1 MLKKVISVA
10 LLSGFIAGLFVTV
23 IQSVLVTPL
32 ILEAESYEQSASA
45 FRLPDSGEKPWRL
58 IGHEWKHDEGEDS
71 TEWFPDEGL
80 ERTFYTAGSNIVTGV
95 AFALVLVGVFLLRDK
110 PVDLNQGFLWGAAGF
125 VVFSAAPAL
134 GLPPELPG
142 MTAATLGSR
151 QLWWFGT
158 VFVTAVGFGNFHRK
172 KLFVAQTGGIAP
184 DCITAPAWRSSCC
197 GHQKCGACRTLCAV
211 CGFLPHQFGIVL
223 DGSWRSF
230 RIFLPAIDAFSRSS
244 ASTCHMNLTAK

>member
-1 MLKKVISVA
+1 M
-10 LLSGFIAGLFVTV
+10 
-23 IQSVLVTPL
+23 
-32 ILEAESYEQSASA
+32 
-45 FRLPDSGEKPWRL
+45 
-58 IGHEWKHDEGEDS
+58 
-71 TEWFPDEGL
+71 
-80 ERTFYTAGSNIVTGV
+80 
-95 AFALVLVGVFLLRDK
+95 LVGVFLLRGK

-158 VFVTAVGFGNFHRK
+158 VFVTAIGLGIFIEK
-172 KLFVAQTGGIAP
+172 SSFVAQTGGIAP
-184 DCITAPAWRSSCC
+184 NFITAPDWRSPSS

-211 CGFLPHQFGIVL
+211 CGLLTHQFGIVL

-230 RIFLPAIDAFSRSS
+230 WIFLPAIDAFAESSLNQPHEPHSKMNSSSIRENRFSRS
-244 ASTCHMNLTAK
+244 AIRL